1 MCGLAR
7 DQQKLHLY
15 FGTWKHDTHNPV
27 TREFELY
34 CEDDYKNTII
44 SSMTA
49 FGSLVGF
56 TIFPMISDNKG
67 PRLAQISSWLT
78 CFFGCVLM
86 AIANNYFFVVVG
98 YFFAGFGVNPAITLS
113 FTFINDHSTGK
124 FREFTCIG
132 T

>member
-1 MCGLAR
+1 
-7 DQQKLHLY
+7 
-15 FGTWKHDTHNPV
+15 
-27 TREFELY
+27 
-34 CEDDYKNTII
+34 
-44 SSMTA
+44 MTA
-49 FGSLVGF
+49 LGSLVGF